1 MNVRIVLFL
10 LLRKEVIHPHVLV
23 GMPCY
28 DLTPIIGPTLD
39 SSLDKSLSHRLRVL
53 PTLMV

>member
-1 MNVRIVLFL
+1 MYFL
-10 LLRKEVIHPHVLV
+10 LRNEVIHPHVLV

-28 DLTPIIGPTLD
+28 DLTPIMSPTFD
-39 SSLDKSLSHRLRVL
+39 SSLPYGLGHRLRVL